1 MGYVG
6 YHPVRAENT
15 MQKRQRSLESQLVGW
30 FSLHLVFD
38 LFLEIVDEL
47 LQAKSCKS
55 RGQHFVST
63 VALEITAWEAPYPD
77 HSRARC
83 ATVPG
88 GYHGELVAHADEP
101 CQPSGG
107 R

>member
-15 MQKRQRSLESQLVGW
+15 MQKRQRSLESQLVGR
-30 FSLHLVFD
+30 FALHLVFD

-47 LQAKSCKS
+47 LQAKTCKS
-55 RGQHFVST
+55 RGQHLIGISWDH
-63 VALEITAWEAPYPD
+63 IWGAPYLD

-83 ATVPG
+83 ATVPE
-88 GYHGELVAHADEP
+88 GYHGELAARADGP

-107 R
+107 K